1 MTDSEIFVRRIAD
14 HAEAAARKS
23 VDYTGFL
30 SEEEQIECAAVLK
43 KLGARFSFFGGI
55 ENAERKVCAVYTE
68 FFSEEW
74 LSFPISLVEITL
86 NDRSAEV
93 RHPDCLGSLLGL
105 GLKRSVIGDI
115 VFHNGKIYVAAE
127 EKIAEHICS
136 QLDRIGK
143 YACSA
148 KVADPSVIVSNERR
162 FETVGLIISSNRL
175 DCYVSAIAGIS
186 RERAASEI
194 KAGNIRLNGAQVYE
208 ATKRL
213 SLGDR
218 LSVRGSGKYIV
229 DSDPNECT
237 KTHKN
242 RLRINLKKYERSN

>member
-1 MTDSEIFVRRIAD
+1 MSRENAALPPLFLWRKKMARRPLAD
-14 HAEAAARKS
+14 IIISIHW
-23 VDYTGFL
+23 F
-30 SEEEQIECAAVLK
+30 QPFAVGRLE
-43 KLGARFSFFGGI
+43 I
-55 ENAERKVCAVYTE
+55 ENRRQSVYIVT
-68 FFSEEW
+68 
-74 LSFPISLVEITL
+74 
-86 NDRSAEV
+86 A
-93 RHPDCLGSLLGL
+93 
-105 GLKRSVIGDI
+105 KRGVFNR

-148 KVADPSVIVSNERR
+148 KIADPSVIVSNERR
-162 FETVGLIISSNRL
+162 FEIVGLIISSNRL

-194 KAGNIRLNGAQVYE
+194 KAGNIRLNGVQVYE

-218 LSVRGSGKYIV
+218 LSVRG
-229 DSDPNECT
+229 
-237 KTHKN
+237 
-242 RLRINLKKYERSN
+242 